1 VPSWTR
7 SSTAYDVADRDAP
20 KRFVRAVTPPIVL
33 RAIKRAL
40 ARPGLRNATS
50 VAVEPNAAPPSE
62 PPGSATVEPDSPPPE
77 WEYVPEGW
85 DRQTSG
91 WDGGTVAEA
100 YVAKWP
106 EWVEALRGPVPL
118 GAYHEVPAG
127 ERLPQDDIAAHN
139 MLLSFA
145 YVLAR
150 AAHWRARLA
159 VLDWG
164 GGLGHYASLARAVLP
179 EVQFEWHC
187 REVPSVARAGASV
200 NPEVAFHA
208 DDACLDDA
216 YDLVLASGSLQYEVD
231 WQLLLGK
238 FAAAT
243 TGFLLVTRL
252 PVAIR
257 APSFVVLQRAGAYG
271 YATEYLG
278 WVISRDELLAVAS
291 SAGLKLERELLLAPR
306 LPPMGAPEEHAG
318 HRGFLFRAA
327 RSGEAGP

>member
-1 VPSWTR
+1 MTPSG
-7 SSTAYDVADRDAP
+7 SSGGS
-20 KRFVRAVTPPIVL
+20 RAPIVVL
-33 RAIKRAL
+33 AIKKAL
-40 ARPGLRNATS
+40 ARLGLRNATS
-50 VAVEPNAAPPSE
+50 VAVEPDAAPYLE
-62 PPGSATVEPDSPPPE
+62 PAASAAIEPDVAPPALLPE

-106 EWVEALRGPVPL
+106 EWVEALHGPVPL
-118 GAYHEVPAG
+118 GVYHEVPAG
-127 ERLPQDDIAAHN
+127 EHLSQDDIAAHN

-150 AAHWRARLA
+150 AAHGRARLS

-164 GGLGHYASLARAVLP
+164 GGLGHYAVLARAVLP
-179 EVQFEWHC
+179 EAQLEWHC

-216 YDLVLASGSLQYEVD
+216 YDLVLASGSLQYAID
-231 WQLLLGK
+231 WQVLLGK

-243 TGFLLVTRL
+243 SGFLLITRL
-252 PVAIR
+252 PIALR
-257 APSFVVLQRAGAYG
+257 SPSFVVLQRAGAYG
-271 YATEYLG
+271 YATEYAG
-278 WVISRDELLAVAS
+278 WVISREELLAVAS
-291 SAGLKLERELLLAPR
+291 SAGLKLERELLLGAW
-306 LPPMGAPEEHAG
+306 MSATGAPEEPIG
-318 HRGFLFRAA
+318 HRGFLFQPAGSPVG
-327 RSGEAGP
+327 SG